1 MMRSLWAGVTGLQAH
16 QIAMD
21 VEGNNI
27 ANVNTVGF
35 KYSRV
40 SFADLVSQTDKVAT
54 APQGELGGKNPM
66 QIGLGT
72 QINAVTKIFKQ
83 GSIQTTD
90 KNTDVA
96 IQGDGFFIVSPDGG
110 NTKYFTRNGD
120 FSFDSLGNFVDKNG
134 YIAQGWLR
142 DEDTGI
148 IDPTSPVKNIQIE
161 PGLGMPANPT
171 SEIKLKGNLNSGDN
185 IGTQKSPI
193 YSLDSKNGWLDLNGN
208 YIMDDGEQ
216 HIEND
221 TNDDRFYVDK
231 NKQMKLQ
238 ERGVDLGVLFNDA
251 GEGFNLREGQGMW
264 VSYADAKYTFT
275 PALNNNGTQ
284 FGITLNG
291 ITIPTTTVNKPDD
304 IVNKIN
310 EYTAKTG
317 VTAALSGGQIT
328 LTNRNSEGTTDSMK
342 NIKITING
350 NNGAGMQ
357 TTSVITAYKYTYS
370 AAQSTAQHN
379 YSDATARVV
388 HTTEDL
394 RRAMQTDARLWVNY
408 TGNGRTQGNNGP
420 NNANIIKE
428 SDRNDG
434 VEIAIN
440 EKGQFVVTNPAG
452 DAYNEE
458 DKQFTDNGAIVV
470 QQGGNNQIA
479 DDINNAG
486 GNLQNGNKE
495 TNANDRNMYLTVT
508 AYSNAANNINE
519 NTKLADAFK
528 TLGGGLNTG
537 TGNRTSSAVYMST
550 HSSTIE
556 IFDSLG
562 SKHEIKVDFA
572 KTGYSAENG
581 TEWSMVIQV
590 PEPAKLR
597 DDAPTNV
604 VTGTIKF
611 KPDGSLLGFN
621 PTALTFT
628 ANNGSEPGQNI
639 ELNFGKSGDFN
650 GMTSNNRKSS
660 TDNIAQDGYAAGTL
674 SGTRI
679 DESGTI
685 IGSFTNGRSFGLA
698 QLSLAS
704 FTNNEGLESMGGNV
718 FIQTANSGDPVIGS
732 AQTAGRG
739 KVNASSLEMSNV
751 DLSRSLTQLI
761 IVQRG
766 YQANSKTIT
775 TSDQMLNT
783 LLQLKQ

>member
-208 YIMDDGEQ
+208 DTMEDGEQ

-275 PALNNNGTQ
+275 PQLGNNNQGVQ

-291 ITIPTTTVNKPDD
+291 ITIPTTTVTKNDD
-304 IVNKIN
+304 IVARIN
-310 EYTAKTG
+310 EFTAKTG
-317 VTAALSGGQIT
+317 VSASLSNGAIT
-328 LTNRNSEGTTDSMK
+328 LINRNSEGTTDSMK

-350 NNGAGMQ
+350 QNGAGMQ
-357 TTSVITAYKYTYS
+357 ATNVITAYKYTYS
-370 AAQSTAQHN
+370 AAQSTAQHG
-379 YSDATARVV
+379 YDDKIARFV

-394 RRAMQTDARLWVNY
+394 RRAMQTDARLWVKY
-408 TGNGRTQGNNGP
+408 TGGNGP
-420 NNANIIKE
+420 ITEN
-428 SDRNDG
+428 DRNDG
-434 VEIAIN
+434 VEITIN
-440 EKGQFVVTNPAG
+440 EKGQFVIKNPTG
-452 DAYNEE
+452 DAFNDE
-458 DKQFTDNGAIVV
+458 DKQIN
-470 QQGGNNQIA
+470 GNNQNNNVDTIDA
-479 DDINNAG
+479 TGNNKANNA
-486 GNLQNGNKE
+486 N
-495 TNANDRNMYLTVT
+495 TAANDNNMYLNITG
-508 AYSNAANNINE
+508 YSDAANNINE
-519 NTKLADAFK
+519 NTKLADTFK
-528 TLGGGLNTG
+528 TLSGGLNSG

>member
-208 YIMDDGEQ
+208 DIMEDGEK

-275 PALNNNGTQ
+275 PVLNNNNPPAGTL

-291 ITIPTTTVNKPDD
+291 ITIPTTTVTKADE
-304 IVNKIN
+304 IVAKIN
-310 EYTAKTG
+310 EYTPKTG
-317 VTAALSGGQIT
+317 VTASLSGGAIM
-328 LTNRNSEGTTDSMK
+328 LINRNSEGTTDSMK

-350 NNGAGMQ
+350 QNGAGMQ
-357 TTSVITAYKYTYS
+357 ATNVITAYKYTYS
-370 AAQSTAQHN
+370 AAQSTAQHG
-379 YSDATARVV
+379 YDDKIARVV

-394 RRAMQTDARLWVNY
+394 RRAMQTDARLWVKY
-408 TGNGRTQGNNGP
+408 TGKTTLNVNQGGQ
-420 NNANIIKE
+420 NANDAITE
-428 SDRNDG
+428 NDRNDG
-434 VEIAIN
+434 VEITIN
-440 EKGQFVVTNPAG
+440 EKGRFVIKNPAG
-452 DAYNEE
+452 DAFNEE
-458 DKQFTDNGAIVV
+458 DKKIGA
-470 QQGGNNQIA
+470 QNPPQNNDQ
-479 DDINNAG
+479 DIIDAT
-486 GNLQNGNKE
+486 GNKKASNFE
-495 TNANDRNMYLTVT
+495 NTVNDNNMYLTIT
-508 AYSNAANNINE
+508 GYSDAANNINE
-519 NTKLADAFK
+519 NTKLADTFK

>member
-208 YIMDDGEQ
+208 DTMEDGEK

-264 VSYADAKYTFT
+264 VSYADAKYTFI
-275 PALNNNGTQ
+275 PNIPNNNNNGTQ

-291 ITIPTTTVNKPDD
+291 ITIPTTTVNKADD
-304 IVNKIN
+304 IVARIN
-310 EYTAKTG
+310 DFSAKTG
-317 VTAALSGGQIT
+317 VTAKLSGGNIT
-328 LTNRNSEGTTDSMK
+328 LINQNASGTTDAMK
-342 NIKITING
+342 NIKITLNG
-350 NNGAGMQ
+350 NNGAGMKN
-357 TTSVITAYKYTYS
+357 TNVITAYKYTYS
-370 AAQSTAQHN
+370 AAQSTAQHA

-394 RRAMQTDARLWVNY
+394 RRAMQTDARNYVKY
-408 TGNGRTQGNNGP
+408 TGKTINQVQGND
-420 NNANIIKE
+420 AIIE
-428 SDRNDG
+428 ADRNDG
-434 VEIAIN
+434 VEITIN
-440 EKGQFVVTNPAG
+440 EKGQFVIKNPTG
-452 DAYNEE
+452 DAFNDE
-458 DKQFTDNGAIVV
+458 DKQIN
-470 QQGGNNQIA
+470 GNNLDTIDA
-479 DDINNAG
+479 TGNNNA
-486 GNLQNGNKE
+486 NNAD
-495 TNANDRNMYLTVT
+495 TAANDNNMYLNITG
-508 AYSNAANNINE
+508 YSNAANNINE

-528 TLGGGLNTG
+528 ALSGGLSSG
-537 TGNRTSSAVYMST
+537 TGNKTSNAVYMST

>member
-208 YIMDDGEQ
+208 DTMEDGEK

-275 PALNNNGTQ
+275 PQLGQNPPGNTQ

-291 ITIPTTTVNKPDD
+291 IPIPTTTVNKADD
-304 IVNKIN
+304 IVAKIN
-310 EYTAKTG
+310 EFTAKTG
-317 VTAALSGGQIT
+317 VTASLNGGNIT
-328 LTNRNSEGTTDSMK
+328 LINKNSEGTTDTMK
-342 NIKITING
+342 NIKIAING

-357 TTSVITAYKYTYS
+357 NTNVITAYKYTYS
-370 AAQSTAQHN
+370 AAQSTAQHG
-379 YSDATARVV
+379 YDDKIARVV

-394 RRAMQTDARLWVNY
+394 RRAMQTDARLHVKY
-408 TGNGRTQGNNGP
+408 TGKTQQP
-420 NNANIIKE
+420 NQGGQNANDAITE
-428 SDRNDG
+428 NDRNDG
-434 VEIAIN
+434 VEITIN
-440 EKGQFVVTNPAG
+440 EKGQFVIKNPAG
-452 DAYNEE
+452 DAFNEE
-458 DKQFTDNGAIVV
+458 DKKIGAQNP
-470 QQGGNNQIA
+470 QQNNDQ
-479 DDINNAG
+479 DIIDAT
-486 GNLQNGNKE
+486 GNKKAK
-495 TNANDRNMYLTVT
+495 NAENTVNDNNMYLTIT
-508 AYSNAANNINE
+508 GYSDAANNINE
-519 NTKLADAFK
+519 NTKLADTFK

>member
-275 PALNNNGTQ
+275 PNINNNQQGVQ

-291 ITIPTTTVNKPDD
+291 IPIPPTTVNKADD
-304 IVNKIN
+304 IVARIN
-310 EYTAKTG
+310 RFTAKTG
-317 VTAALSGGQIT
+317 VSASLNGGNIT
-328 LTNRNSEGTTDSMK
+328 LTNKNSEGTTDSMK
-342 NIKITING
+342 NIKITINN

-357 TTSVITAYKYTYS
+357 ATNVITAYKYTYS
-370 AAQSTAQHN
+370 AAQSTAQHG
-379 YSDATARVV
+379 YDDKIARVV

-394 RRAMQTDARLWVNY
+394 RRAMQTDARLHVKY
-408 TGNGRTQGNNGP
+408 TGKTQNGQGQDAITEN
-420 NNANIIKE
+420 
-428 SDRNDG
+428 DRNDG
-434 VEIAIN
+434 VEITIN
-440 EKGQFVVTNPAG
+440 EKGQFVIKNPAG
-452 DAYNEE
+452 DAFNDE
-458 DKQFTDNGAIVV
+458 DKQIN
-470 QQGGNNQIA
+470 GNNPNNNVDTIDA
-479 DDINNAG
+479 TGGKTPNNAE
-486 GNLQNGNKE
+486 N
-495 TNANDRNMYLTVT
+495 TANDNNMYLNITG
-508 AYSNAANNINE
+508 YSDAANNINE

-528 TLGGGLNTG
+528 ALSGGLSSG
-537 TGNRTSSAVYMST
+537 TGNKTSNAVYMST

>member
-1 MMRSLWAGVTGLQAH
+1 MMGSLWAGVTGLQAH

-208 YIMDDGEQ
+208 DIMNDGEQ

-275 PALNNNGTQ
+275 PVLNNNNPPAGTL

-291 ITIPTTTVNKPDD
+291 ITIPTTTVNKADD
-304 IVNKIN
+304 IVARIN
-310 EYTAKTG
+310 DFSAKTG

-328 LTNRNSEGTTDSMK
+328 LTNKNSEGTTDSMK
-342 NIKITING
+342 NIKIAIN
-350 NNGAGMQ
+350 NNQGAGMQ
-357 TTSVITAYKYTYS
+357 DTNVITAYKYTYS
-370 AAQSTAQHN
+370 AAQSTAQHG
-379 YSDATARVV
+379 YDDKIARVV

-394 RRAMQTDARLWVNY
+394 RRAMQTDARLWVKY
-408 TGNGRTQGNNGP
+408 TGKTTPNGNQGGQNND
-420 NNANIIKE
+420 AITE
-428 SDRNDG
+428 ADRNDG
-434 VEIAIN
+434 VEITIN
-440 EKGQFVVTNPAG
+440 EKGQFVIKNPAG
-452 DAYNEE
+452 DAFNEE
-458 DKQFTDNGAIVV
+458 DKKIGA
-470 QQGGNNQIA
+470 QNLPQNNDQ
-479 DDINNAG
+479 DIIDAT
-486 GNLQNGNKE
+486 GNKQAQ
-495 TNANDRNMYLTVT
+495 NANTDPNDNNMYLNITG
-508 AYSNAANNINE
+508 YSDAANNINE

-528 TLGGGLNTG
+528 ALSGGLSSG
-537 TGNRTSSAVYMST
+537 TGNKTSNAVYMST

>member
-208 YIMDDGEQ
+208 DTMEDGEQ

-275 PALNNNGTQ
+275 PQLGNPPANTQ

-291 ITIPTTTVNKPDD
+291 ITIPTTTVNKADE
-304 IVNKIN
+304 IVAKIN

-317 VTAALSGGQIT
+317 VSASLNGGNIT
-328 LTNRNSEGTTDSMK
+328 LTNKNSEGTTDSMK
-342 NIKITING
+342 NIKITINNG
-350 NNGAGMQ
+350 QNGAGMQ
-357 TTSVITAYKYTYS
+357 NTNVITAYKYTYS
-370 AAQSTAQHN
+370 AAQSTAQHAYDDN
-379 YSDATARVV
+379 TARVV

-394 RRAMQTDARLWVNY
+394 RRAMQTDARLWVKY
-408 TGNGRTQGNNGP
+408 TGKIQQNQ
-420 NNANIIKE
+420 NANGIIGD
-428 SDRNDG
+428 DRNDG

-452 DAYNEE
+452 DAYNDE
-458 DKQFTDNGAIVV
+458 DARTEVQNGANVV
-470 QQGGNNQIA
+470 IRDN
-479 DDINNAG
+479 INNAG
-486 GNLQNGNKE
+486 GNLQNGNLE
-495 TNANDRNMYLTVT
+495 NNVNDNNMYLTVT

-519 NTKLADAFK
+519 NTKLADTFK
-528 TLGGGLNTG
+528 TLGGGLNSG

-718 FIQTANSGDPVIGS
+718 FIQTANSGDPVIGT
-732 AQTAGRG
+732 AQTASRG

>member
-185 IGTQKSPI
+185 IGSQKSPI
-193 YSLDSKNGWLDLNGN
+193 YSLDSKNDWLDLNGN
-208 YIMDDGEQ
+208 DTMEDGEK

-275 PALNNNGTQ
+275 PNIPNNNNGTQ

-291 ITIPTTTVNKPDD
+291 ITIPTTTVTKPDD
-304 IVNKIN
+304 IVARIN
-310 EYTAKTG
+310 EFTAKTG
-317 VTAALSGGQIT
+317 VSASLSGGQIT
-328 LTNRNSEGTTDSMK
+328 LINRNSEGTTDSMK

-350 NNGAGMQ
+350 NNGAGIQ
-357 TTSVITAYKYTYS
+357 QAINVITAYKYTYS
-370 AAQSTAQHN
+370 AAQSTAQHV
-379 YSDATARVV
+379 YDDKIARVV

-394 RRAMQTDARLWVNY
+394 RRAMQTDARNYVKY
-408 TGNGRTQGNNGP
+408 TGKTTPNGNQGGQ
-420 NNANIIKE
+420 NAITE
-428 SDRNDG
+428 ADRNDG
-434 VEIAIN
+434 VEITIN
-440 EKGQFVVTNPAG
+440 EKGQFVIKNPTGDAFNDEDIKIQQQNPAQPNDRDTI
-452 DAYNEE
+452 DA
-458 DKQFTDNGAIVV
+458 T
-470 QQGGNNQIA
+470 
-479 DDINNAG
+479 
-486 GNLQNGNKE
+486 GNKQAQ
-495 TNANDRNMYLTVT
+495 NANTAVNDNNMYLTIT
-508 AYSNAANNINE
+508 GYSDAANNINE

-528 TLGGGLNTG
+528 TLGGGLNSG

>member
-208 YIMDDGEQ
+208 DIMEDGEK

-275 PALNNNGTQ
+275 PAFNNNNNNPPTQ

-291 ITIPTTTVNKPDD
+291 ITIPTTTVTKPDD

-328 LTNRNSEGTTDSMK
+328 LINKNSEGTTDSMK
-342 NIKITING
+342 NIKITVNN

-357 TTSVITAYKYTYS
+357 NTNVITAYKYTYS

-394 RRAMQTDARLWVNY
+394 RRAMQTDARLWVKY
-408 TGNGRTQGNNGP
+408 TGKTQQQGGQ
-420 NNANIIKE
+420 NNADAIIE
-428 SDRNDG
+428 ADRNDG
-434 VEIAIN
+434 VEITIN
-440 EKGQFVVTNPAG
+440 EKGQFVIKNPAG
-452 DAYNEE
+452 DAFNDE
-458 DKQFTDNGAIVV
+458 DKQIN
-470 QQGGNNQIA
+470 GNNQNNNVDTIDA
-479 DDINNAG
+479 TGNNKANNA
-486 GNLQNGNKE
+486 N
-495 TNANDRNMYLTVT
+495 TAANDNNMYLNITG
-508 AYSNAANNINE
+508 YSDAANNINE
-519 NTKLADAFK
+519 NTKLADTFK
-528 TLGGGLNTG
+528 TLSGGLNSG

>member
-21 VEGNNI
+21 VEGDNI

-35 KYSRV
+35 KYGRV
-40 SFADLVSQTDKVAT
+40 SFADLFSQTAKVAT

-83 GSIQTTD
+83 GPIQTTD

-134 YIAQGWLR
+134 YIVQGWMR
-142 DEDTGI
+142 DDVTGI
-148 IDPTSPVKNIQIE
+148 IDPTSPVKNINIE
-161 PGLGMPANPT
+161 PGLGTPANPT
-171 SEIKLKGNLNSGDN
+171 SVIGLKGNLNSGDN
-185 IGTQKSPI
+185 IGAQKSPI
-193 YSLDSKNGWLDLNGN
+193 YSLDDKNGWMDLNGN
-208 YIMDDGEQ
+208 DMKDDGEE

-221 TNDDRFYVDK
+221 TNDDKFYVDK
-231 NKQMKLQ
+231 NKQMKLK
-238 ERGVDLGVLFNDA
+238 ERGVDLGVLFNDT

-275 PALNNNGTQ
+275 PVINNNNTQ

-291 ITIPTTTVNKPDD
+291 ITIPTTTVTKADD
-304 IVNKIN
+304 IVARIN
-310 EYTAKTG
+310 EFSAKTG
-317 VTAALSGGQIT
+317 VTASLNGGNIT
-328 LTNRNSEGTTDSMK
+328 LINQNSNGTTDSMK
-342 NIKITING
+342 NIKITIN
-350 NNGAGMQ
+350 NNQGAGMQ
-357 TTSVITAYKYTYS
+357 NTNVITAYKYTYS

-379 YSDATARVV
+379 YSDAIARVV

-394 RRAMQTDARLWVNY
+394 RRAMQTDARLWVKY
-408 TGNGRTQGNNGP
+408 TGKTQNGQNV
-420 NNANIIKE
+420 NNADTITE
-428 SDRNDG
+428 GDRNDG
-434 VEIAIN
+434 VEIIIN
-440 EKGQFVVTNPAG
+440 EKGQFVVTNHAG
-452 DAYNEE
+452 DAFNDE
-458 DKQFTDNGAIVV
+458 DKEIG
-470 QQGGNNQIA
+470 QQPPNNNKVDIIDATGGKQGNNA
-479 DDINNAG
+479 
-486 GNLQNGNKE
+486 E
-495 TNANDRNMYLTVT
+495 TNANDHNMYLTVT
-508 AYSNAANNINE
+508 AYSNEANNINE
-519 NTKLADAFK
+519 NTKLADTFK

-537 TGNRTSSAVYMST
+537 TGTRISSAVYMST
-550 HSSTIE
+550 HSSTVE

-562 SKHEIKVDFA
+562 SKHEIKIDFA

-590 PEPAKLR
+590 PEPAKLT
-597 DDAPTNV
+597 DDNPTNV

-621 PTALTFT
+621 PTTLTFT
-628 ANNGSEPGQNI
+628 ANNGSEPGQAI
-639 ELNFGKSGDFN
+639 ELNFGKSGEFN
-650 GMTSNNRKSS
+650 GMTSNDRKSS
-660 TDNIAQDGYAAGTL
+660 TDNITQDGYAAGTL
-674 SGTRI
+674 AGTRI

-718 FIQTANSGDPVIGS
+718 FIQTANSGDPVIGA

>member
-193 YSLDSKNGWLDLNGN
+193 YSLDSKNGWIDLNGN
-208 YIMDDGEQ
+208 DIMEDGEK

-275 PALNNNGTQ
+275 PALNINPPGNTP
-284 FGITLNG
+284 FSITLNG
-291 ITIPTTTVNKPDD
+291 ITIPQTTVNKADD
-304 IVNKIN
+304 IVNEIN
-310 EYTAKTG
+310 KFSAKTG
-317 VTAALSGGQIT
+317 VNAALSGGQIT
-328 LTNRNSEGTTDSMK
+328 LTNKNSEGTTDSMK
-342 NIKITING
+342 NIKITVNG

-357 TTSVITAYKYTYS
+357 NTNVITAYKYTYS
-370 AAQSTAQHN
+370 AAQSTAQHG
-379 YSDATARVV
+379 YDDKIARVV

-394 RRAMQTDARLWVNY
+394 RRAMQTDARLHVKY
-408 TGNGRTQGNNGP
+408 TGKIQNGGQ
-420 NNANIIKE
+420 NAVGAITE
-428 SDRNDG
+428 ADRNDG
-434 VEIAIN
+434 VEITIN
-440 EKGQFVVTNPAG
+440 EKGQFVIKNPTGDAFNDEDIKIPQQNPAQPNDRDTI
-452 DAYNEE
+452 DA
-458 DKQFTDNGAIVV
+458 T
-470 QQGGNNQIA
+470 GGKTP
-479 DDINNAG
+479 NNAE
-486 GNLQNGNKE
+486 K
-495 TNANDRNMYLTVT
+495 TANDKDMYLTIT
-508 AYSNAANNINE
+508 GYSDAANNINE

-528 TLGGGLNTG
+528 ALSGGLSSG
-537 TGNRTSSAVYMST
+537 TGNKTSNAVYMST

-718 FIQTANSGDPVIGS
+718 FIQTANSGDPVIGT
-732 AQTAGRG
+732 AQTASRG